1 MKIKT
6 EAEIIGMLKERF
18 LIKTDNVIDVG
29 KLFIAIPAIKSVFKN
44 IKDDAEKMRLLTLV
58 TQYMAGT
65 INIKLSADGGFNV
78 YE

>member
-6 EAEIIGMLKERF
+6 EAEVIAMLKERY
-18 LIKTDNVIDVG
+18 INKTDNVIDVG
-29 KLFIAIPAIKSVFKN
+29 KLFVAIPAVKSVYKN
-44 IKDDAEKMRLLTLV
+44 IKDDTEKMRLLTIV

-65 INIKLSADGGFNV
+65 INIKLAADGGFNV